1 LEIIE
6 MTTDYLAE
14 CESDAK
20 EMVNHFME
28 QIVEQLI
35 ETGEASSDYNND
47 YLRGDEYHHESHVD
61 KEYDLTEAAQILDDL
76 SDHEETDSGLWE
88 GLEPRKAIS
97 CQAAFTYGNAVSAAW
112 NDLIETINSDDNI
125 EKAVELHNELSEDAI
140 ASQYLVQ
147 IVEKL
152 VRKVIE

>member
-1 LEIIE
+1 
-6 MTTDYLAE
+6 MATDYTAE

-20 EMVNHFME
+20 EMVKYFVD

-35 ETGEASSDYNND
+35 ETGSASNDYNND
-47 YLRGDEYHHESHVD
+47 YAGVDEYHHQSHVD

-97 CQAAFTYGNAVSAAW
+97 CQAAFTYGNAVSSAW
-112 NDLIETINSDDNI
+112 NDLIEKINDDDDI
-125 EKAVELHNELSEDAI
+125 TKAVELHNELGEDTI
-140 ASQYLVQ
+140 MSQYLVQ

-152 VRKVIE
+152 VRRAVE